1 MSAQVQWGRNFA
13 ILATLAVVFVFSGTA
28 MAANKLIVKGTDG
41 TTDKFVVT
49 DGGYLGIGNSNPG
62 TPIQVTGAG
71 NSGVTTFEMN
81 NLGALPYDRY
91 NAPTFQVIRN
101 NDSSV
106 NSGLPLI
113 DDRLGYFNFGA
124 MFSGTFRSA
133 AGLGAYAA
141 SSSGSSTSFPGY
153 LTFETTS
160 NGQMY
165 PVERLRVT
173 SGGYVGIG
181 TTNPQ
186 QRLDVNGAIRFNTS
200 GSRPNCTS
208 ANHGTLWIVAGN
220 TESLQICLY
229 VSGSYS
235 WQAISISPAP

>member
-1 MSAQVQWGRNFA
+1 MRAQSRSSRKLV
-13 ILATLAVVFVFSGTA
+13 ILAALAIFCVSSGAA

-49 DGGYLGIGNSNPG
+49 DGGYVGIGNNNPL
-62 TPIQVTGAG
+62 TPVQITGAG
-71 NSGVTTFEMN
+71 TSAVTTFEMN

-113 DDRLGYFNFGA
+113 NDRLGYFNFGA
-124 MFSGTFRSA
+124 LFSGTFRSA
-133 AGLGAYAA
+133 AGLGAYA
-141 SSSGSSTSFPGY
+141 GSSTGSSSSFPGY

-200 GSRPNCTS
+200 GTRPNCTS
-208 ANHGTLWIVAGN
+208 SNHGTFWIVGGN
-220 TESLQICLY
+220 TDSLQICLY

-235 WQAISISPAP
+235 WQQISISPAP